1 MKVAIKKGKRAE
13 PINQPITKILVLANG
28 KFAVEINGKMAFL
41 NFNPKNEQLLI
52 WDDAKR
58 KE

>member
-13 PINQPITKILVLANG
+13 LINQPITKILVLSNG

-52 WDDAKR
+52 WDDVKG